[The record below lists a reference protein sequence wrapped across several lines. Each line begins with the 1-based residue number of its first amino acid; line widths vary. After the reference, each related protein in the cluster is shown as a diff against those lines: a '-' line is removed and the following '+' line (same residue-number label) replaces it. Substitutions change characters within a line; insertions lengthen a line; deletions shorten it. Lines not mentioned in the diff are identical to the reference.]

1 MAKQKLQ
8 TALENEQNKGFAEPT
23 IKHLLGVCDTDPEFA
38 ELVLQEYKTWA
49 KCSDYIYQQARAIKS
64 KDSNCVGVEDKT
76 VYKWAEDY
84 FRKDDKAEEETK
96 VEAEKKAKAEA
107 EAKKQAEEAKK
118 KKAKKPQK
126 KQTAPKELAPAEQKK
141 ELVVEVKPKTVRK
154 KAEGVKPKAKK
165 KKAEEVKDNALSLFD
180 LM

>member
-23 IKHLLGVCDTDPEFA
+23 INHLLGVCDTDPEFA
-38 ELVLQEYKTWA
+38 ELVLQEHKTWA

-84 FRKDDKAEEETK
+84 FRKDDKAEEEAK
-96 VEAEKKAKAEA
+96 AKAEAERKAKAEA
-107 EAKKQAEEAKK
+107 EAKKL
-118 KKAKKPQK
+118 KAKKPQK
-126 KQTAPKELAPAEQKK
+126 SRLPQKVCSCGTEK
-141 ELVVEVKPKTVRK
+141 RTRCR
-154 KAEGVKPKAKK
+154 
-165 KKAEEVKDNALSLFD
+165 D
-180 LM
+180 